1 MQRRNRLC
9 LTKTKKEIVRKGRK
23 CKNTQKYYSMDVIYF
38 LKSIDKKKKHPFIAC
53 RGRWAVSKKP
63 KLIPQAFLDYTP
75 IHTKA

>member
-38 LKSIDKKKKHPFIAC
+38 LKSIYKKKKASFHSLQ
-53 RGRWAVSKKP
+53 G
-63 KLIPQAFLDYTP
+63 
-75 IHTKA
+75 